1 MVGFISWGRPDYLC
15 SPSSVDPVELFEEAL
30 LLGVIV
36 TMRCLFLRGVC
47 VGGGVLVFELVAL
60 YFTLANVRIIST
72 GNPGVIMGGA
82 HC

>member
-15 SPSSVDPVELFEEAL
+15 SPSSVDAVELFEEAL
-30 LLGVIV
+30 LWGVIV

-47 VGGGVLVFELVAL
+47 VGGGVPVFELVAL
-60 YFTLANVRIIST
+60 YFTFTNFRIIST
-72 GNPGVIMGGA
+72 GNAGVMKGRV